1 MSPCKIALLDSS
13 GLHPA
18 NYQAESLAD
27 AARFEPHDGVYT
39 ITNTYPDIQVLKL
52 DAHLDRLEDSARRA
66 AIPLRLDRPRLREAL
81 RRMIVESGFG
91 EVRFRITVPRES
103 PERLI
108 LSIEPFH
115 RHPPEIYSTGVRCIT
130 LPDSARQ
137 NAAVKSTG
145 WMHDRE
151 QFQLPSGIYT
161 GLLLDHG
168 GHILEGMSS
177 NFYAVMGGELWTAGT
192 GVLPGIAQQIVLEIA
207 PSILPVRREAPHQQD
222 IPQMAEAFITSSSR
236 GIVPVIEIDG
246 SAIGTGKPGP
256 QTRALQEAYAGWV
269 STHLEAL

>member
-18 NYQAESLAD
+18 DYQAESLAD

-39 ITNTYPDIQVLKL
+39 VTNTYPRMQVLKL

-66 AIPLRLDRPRLREAL
+66 AIPLRLDRPRLRAAL
-81 RRMIVESGFG
+81 RQMIEQSAFG

-151 QFQLPSGIYT
+151 QFQLPAGIYT
-161 GLLLDHG
+161 GLLLDHE
-168 GHILEGMSS
+168 GHILEGTSS
-177 NFYAVMGGELWTAGT
+177 NFYAVLEGQLWTAGT
-192 GVLPGIAQQIVLEIA
+192 GALPGIAQQIVLEVV
-207 PSILPVRREAPHQQD
+207 PPILPIRRDAPRQQD
-222 IPQMAEAFITSSSR
+222 IPRMAEAFITSSSR

-246 SAIGTGKPGP
+246 IIIGGGQPGP
-256 QTRALQEAYAGWV
+256 KTRALQDAYAAWV
-269 STHLEAL
+269 SAHLEAL

>member
-13 GLHPA
+13 GLFPPD
-18 NYQAESLAD
+18 YQAESLAD

-39 ITNTYPDIQVLKL
+39 ITNTYPGMRVLKL

-66 AIPLRLDRPRLREAL
+66 AIPLRLDRSRLRGAL
-81 RRMIVESGFG
+81 RQMIAESGFG

-115 RHPPEIYSTGVRCIT
+115 RHPPEIYSTGVRCVT

-137 NAAVKSTG
+137 DAAVKSTG

-151 QFQLPSGIYT
+151 QFQLPAGIYT
-161 GLLLDHG
+161 GLLLDHD

-177 NFYAVMGGELWTAGT
+177 NFYAVIGGELWTAGT
-192 GVLPGIAQQIVLEIA
+192 GALPGIAQQIVLEVA
-207 PSILPVRREAPHQQD
+207 PPILPVRREAPRQQD
-222 IPQMAEAFITSSSR
+222 IARLAEAFITSSSR

-246 SAIGTGKPGP
+246 YAIGGGKPGLR
-256 QTRALQEAYAGWV
+256 TRALQDAYAAWV
-269 STHLEAL
+269 NAHLEAL

>member
-1 MSPCKIALLDSS
+1 MSYLYTTPNEERAR
-13 GLHPA
+13 
-18 NYQAESLAD
+18 LATI
-27 AARFEPHDGVYT
+27 GV
-39 ITNTYPDIQVLKL
+39 PDI
-52 DAHLDRLEDSARRA
+52 DALFSTIPA
-66 AIPLRLDRPRLREAL
+66 PLRLDRPWLRGAL
-81 RRMIVESGFG
+81 RQMIEQSGFG

-108 LSIEPFH
+108 LSIEPFQ

-151 QFQLPSGIYT
+151 QFQLPAGIYT
-161 GLLLDHG
+161 GLLLDHDG
-168 GHILEGMSS
+168 YILEGMSS
-177 NFYAVMGGELWTAGT
+177 NFYAVIGGELWTAGT
-192 GVLPGIAQQIVLEIA
+192 GALPGIAQQIVLEVA
-207 PSILPVRREAPHQQD
+207 PPILTVRREAPRQQD

-246 SAIGTGKPGP
+246 SVIGGGQPGP
-256 QTRALQEAYAGWV
+256 RTRALQDAYAAWV
-269 STHLEAL
+269 SAHLEAL

>member
-13 GLHPA
+13 GLHA
-18 NYQAESLAD
+18 ADYKAESLAD

-39 ITNTYPDIQVLKL
+39 LTNTYPGVQVLKL

-66 AIPLRLDRPRLREAL
+66 AIWLRLDRPRLRGAL
-81 RRMIVESGFG
+81 RQMIAGSGFG

-115 RHPPEIYSTGVRCIT
+115 HHPPEIYSVGVRCIT
-130 LPDSARQ
+130 LPDSARP
-137 NAAVKSTG
+137 NAAIKSTG
-145 WMHDRE
+145 WMQDRE
-151 QFQLPSGIYT
+151 QFQLPAGIYT
-161 GLLLDHG
+161 GLLLDHD

-177 NFYAVMGGELWTAGT
+177 NFYAVIGSELWTAGT
-192 GVLPGIAQQIVLEIA
+192 GALPGIAQQIVLEVA
-207 PSILPVRREAPHQQD
+207 PPILPIRREAPRQQD
-222 IPQMAEAFITSSSR
+222 IGQMAEAFITSSSR

-246 SAIGTGKPGP
+246 LAIGDGQPGP
-256 QTRALQEAYAGWV
+256 KTRALQAAYTAWV
-269 STHLEAL
+269 NAHLEAL